1 MNTRNQTQQ
10 QQPKAKPA
18 SASSKASGFY
28 TVGRYRTVSGKIG
41 AEIRVSAASG
51 RFMYTGAWGAGS
63 GLSRESMVSS
73 LRIMLR
79 GRRGVVDEIPFGG
92 LEVAR

>member
-1 MNTRNQTQQ
+1 MYDQNQNHEQPQQ
-10 QQPKAKPA
+10 QQPA

-28 TVGRYRTVSGKIG
+28 VVGRYRTASGKIG
-41 AEIRVSAASG
+41 AEIRVSASSG
-51 RFMYTGAWGAGS
+51 RFAYTGAWGAGS

-92 LEVAR
+92 LEVA